1 MAALEHRSAV
11 RGAHRPD
18 LRAKKEFATVACS
31 RSASRAILAF
41 SAASIFRLGFFIIV
55 SVYHDGADPTPIKP
69 PVPKSGST
77 SEISEAASAQ
87 SQAELKKLREQSR
100 EIDGWD
106 SPYKA
111 VVSVM
116 MLREG
121 WDVQNVVTIV
131 GLRPFSAQSKILP
144 EQTLGR
150 GLRRIFRGEPVPER
164 VSVIGTDAFIEFVKG

>member
-77 SEISEAASAQ
+77 SVRHRRPCFQ
-87 SQAELKKLREQSR
+87 
-100 EIDGWD
+100 
-106 SPYKA
+106 
-111 VVSVM
+111 
-116 MLREG
+116 
-121 WDVQNVVTIV
+121 IV
-131 GLRPFSAQSKILP
+131 GCRCNGK
-144 EQTLGR
+144 R
-150 GLRRIFRGEPVPER
+150 RGER
-164 VSVIGTDAFIEFVKG
+164 LAYLRL